1 MGTRTRTR
9 TRTLTVALLSLA
21 ALGSVTLS
29 AQATLDRSRPPTVPA
44 AKPLTFPK
52 AQSRALANGIPV
64 IVLEDH
70 TSPVV
75 SVVAMVE
82 VPTRL
87 EPAGKTGIAGV
98 LSSMLSEGTTSM
110 TADQLS
116 NAFADLGNGVSPTGF
131 YTITAN
137 VDRSIALMADQLM
150 HPAFPEEALARVK
163 ANQIAALTRAKESP
177 YYLASRAFA
186 NVVYGQ
192 GHPYARSATEAEV
205 GSLTRADIAGYYEKY
220 YRPPNVTFVVG
231 GDITPDQAVAKLSRA
246 FGAWTAG
253 EKAQM
258 TIAPPKG
265 VSTETIYI
273 VDRPSSPQSVF
284 YVGTLGPPR
293 DAADYF
299 ATDLANT
306 TFGGAFTS
314 RINLNLR
321 EEKHYTYGA
330 QSFFSYRRAPEP
342 STFIVATA
350 VSAPKT
356 DSSLVQIEKEFA
368 DLRGSRPVTSAELA
382 FARANATK
390 GFPLAFETISDRAG
404 AIADLIRQR
413 LPLDYYNTVVQ
424 RYRAVTRAQV
434 QQAAVRYMDPS
445 KMAIVIVGDR
455 KAIELGVRAAN
466 IAPVVVIDDDGNPVK

>member
-1 MGTRTRTR
+1 MRSRI
-9 TRTLTVALLSLA
+9 LAVVVASLSIASLEPI
-21 ALGSVTLS
+21 SVG
-29 AQATLDRSRPPTVPA
+29 AQISLDRSKAPAVPA
-44 AKPLTFPK
+44 AQPLVFPR
-52 AQSRALANGIPV
+52 AQSRKLANGIPV

-75 SVVAMVE
+75 SVVAIVD

-87 EPAGKTGIAGV
+87 EPAGKTGITSV
-98 LSSMLSEGTTSM
+98 LGAMLAEGTTTM

-116 NAFADLGNGVSPTGF
+116 NAFADLGNRVAPTGF

-150 HPAFPEEALARVK
+150 RPSFPEEGLTRVK
-163 ANQIAALTRAKESP
+163 ANQVAALTRAKESP
-177 YYLASRAFA
+177 YYLASRAFS
-186 NVVYGQ
+186 NVVYGR
-192 GHPYARSATEAEV
+192 GHPYARAATEAEV
-205 GSLTRADIAGYYEKY
+205 NSLTRADVAGYYEKY

-231 GDITPDQAVAKLSRA
+231 GDITADQAVAKLSRA
-246 FGAWTAG
+246 FGSWTAG
-253 EKAQM
+253 EKA
-258 TIAPPKG
+258 TLAIAPPKG
-265 VSTETIYI
+265 VSSETIYI

-284 YVGTLGPPR
+284 YVGTLGPSR

-321 EEKHYTYGA
+321 EDKHYTYGA
-330 QSFFSYRRAPEP
+330 NSFFSYRRAPEP
-342 STFIVATA
+342 STFVMATA

-356 DSSLVQIEKEFA
+356 DSSLVQIAKEFA
-368 DLRGSRPVTSAELA
+368 DIRGARPVTTGELA
-382 FARANATK
+382 FARASATK
-390 GFPLAFETISDRAG
+390 GFPLEFETISERAG
-404 AIADLIRQR
+404 AIAGLLRQG
-413 LPLDYYNTVVQ
+413 LPLDYYNNVVQ
-424 RYRAVTRAQV
+424 RYSGVTQAEE

-455 KAIELGVRAAN
+455 KVIEPGIRAAN